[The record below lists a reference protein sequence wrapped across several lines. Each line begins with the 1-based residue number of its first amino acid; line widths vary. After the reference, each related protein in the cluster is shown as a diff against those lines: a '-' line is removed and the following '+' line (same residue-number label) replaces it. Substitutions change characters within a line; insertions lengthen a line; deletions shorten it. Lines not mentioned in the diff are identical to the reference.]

1 MLISSAIGLLKHLLS
16 LAFLEVKRVFIIY
29 HIYSMG
35 GKIAMLLALR
45 NPAWLNRSIIV
56 DMSPVNQ
63 TKQTSLFKGYVDSMK
78 KAGIPSPDKKTVDE
92 YLKANGIPE
101 VAIRQF
107 LLTNLRKREDGKFD
121 WRINLDT
128 IGQYLDHLWTFPVK
142 NPLAKNNQDT
152 ILFIKGSRSNY
163 ITEAMWP
170 AVQTYFP
177 RAKLVTIQDAGHWVH
192 SENPKAFMKAVEDF
206 VDRDSL
212 DGNTK

>member
-78 KAGIPSPDKKTVDE
+78 KAGNPSPDKE
-92 YLKANGIPE
+92 RG
-101 VAIRQF
+101 
-107 LLTNLRKREDGKFD
+107 RK
-121 WRINLDT
+121 
-128 IGQYLDHLWTFPVK
+128 V
-142 NPLAKNNQDT
+142 
-152 ILFIKGSRSNY
+152 
-163 ITEAMWP
+163 
-170 AVQTYFP
+170 
-177 RAKLVTIQDAGHWVH
+177 
-192 SENPKAFMKAVEDF
+192 
-206 VDRDSL
+206 
-212 DGNTK
+212 